1 MAITSYQI
9 LNPLFLQPYFLF
21 MLTLLFSSP
30 TQSISDVEA
39 LLKFKNSL
47 STPEALNS
55 WDPNTGPCLDK
66 NARWNGILC
75 LDGNVIGL
83 HLKSKGLSGNID
95 VDALASLQ
103 GLRTISLEDNEFSG
117 PIPEIN
123 RLGYLKA
130 VYLNN
135 NNFTG
140 QISPDF
146 FLKMESLKKL
156 WLANN
161 AFSGD
166 IPSSLTQLRNLLELH
181 LENNQFLGEV
191 PPLKQPPLVSL
202 NLSNNQLRGEIPMSL
217 LHFKASS
224 FEGNPKLCGEVIGVD
239 CITIISN
246 NNQSTSQ
253 NSTSPQGELSNLKQ
267 SHNNNHFVGVI
278 ALVMS
283 IILVLLSLV
292 IIAIFVM
299 KKRRVYKDDIPT
311 TTQNNDDTNSIATTS
326 TTTASNT
333 RSKDGVHVNE
343 RAIEVG
349 VEPILQKNSSHS
361 STSSRRSNNSEKSS
375 RKSSVKGSS
384 NRGVS
389 SSVGG
394 LGQGDLTMVNDEKG
408 VIVLADLMKA
418 SAEVLGNGGIGSAYK
433 AIMGNGLGV
442 VVKRMR
448 ELNRLE
454 SDAFDVEIRK
464 LASLRHRNILPPLA
478 YHYRKDEK
486 LVVYEYVAKG
496 SLHYLLHGDRGISH
510 EELNWPTRLKIIRG
524 TTEGLYYLHSQLQSY
539 DLPHGNLKSSNI
551 LIDTQNEPLLSD
563 YGFSP
568 MTNPSVAAQALF
580 GYRAPEAIQH
590 QTISPT
596 CDIYCLGVV
605 ILEILTRKFPSQYL
619 STTKGGTDVVQ
630 WVTSAIEEGR
640 EVELLDPDIVSHSTS
655 CKESMVKM
663 LHVGVACTEPNR
675 DKRLNLTEVRE
686 RIERVC
692 VQGDGGQDLK
702 TIDLL

>member
-1 MAITSYQI
+1 MQVGE
-9 LNPLFLQPYFLF
+9 PYKTELARE
-21 MLTLLFSSP
+21 LELGCP
-30 TQSISDVEA
+30 QWPAAEA
-39 LLKFKNSL
+39 LLKFKSSL
-47 STPEALNS
+47 STPEALNT

-66 NARWNGILC
+66 NARWNGIVC
-75 LDGNVIGL
+75 LDGSVIGL

-103 GLRTISLEDNEFSG
+103 GLRTISLEDNKFSG
-117 PIPEIN
+117 PMPELN
-123 RLGYLKA
+123 RLGALKA
-130 VYLNN
+130 IYLNN

-166 IPSSLTQLRNLLELH
+166 IPSSLTQLRNLLVLR
-181 LENNQFLGEV
+181 LENNQFSGEI

-246 NNQSTSQ
+246 NNQSISQ
-253 NSTSPQGELSNLKQ
+253 NSTAPQGGFSNFNKP
-267 SHNNNHFVGVI
+267 HNNKHFAGVM
-278 ALVMS
+278 ALAISV
-283 IILVLLSLV
+283 ILVLLSFM
-292 IIAIFVM
+292 IILIFVM
-299 KKRRVYKDDIPT
+299 KKRRVYKDDIPNT
-311 TTQNNDDTNSIATTS
+311 TPQNNDDTNSIATTS
-326 TTTASNT
+326 TTTTPNT
-333 RSKDGVHVNE
+333 RSKDGINE

-349 VEPILQKNSSHS
+349 AVEPILQKNSSHS
-361 STSSRRSNNSEKSS
+361 SSTHSSTSSKRSNNSERSS
-375 RKSSVKGSS
+375 RKSSGKGSS
-384 NRGVS
+384 NRGVPN
-389 SSVGG
+389 SVGG

-605 ILEILTRKFPSQYL
+605 ILEILTCKFPSQYL

-686 RIERVC
+686 RIERV
-692 VQGDGGQDLK
+692 
-702 TIDLL
+702 